1 MVIWFRK
8 PDRRVLN
15 IKNQLREVPKF
26 ENIKE
31 IIYHSVK
38 LYPNNIAY
46 TIKEKK
52 EENKIEYKNITYTQ
66 LLEDINALGTALY
79 AKNLQGKRI
88 AIIGKNQ
95 YHWAISHLACLLGEI
110 VSVPLDKDL
119 QINELEESLIRSQ
132 VDGII
137 FDEKL
142 TDKIQVIKEN
152 QKTNIHEYICMS
164 NIDGFENMEQLLEKG
179 KEILETGNQDF
190 VNHKVDSKRMSI
202 LLFTSGTTSKSK
214 AVMLSQYGIA
224 TNVYDMQIVE
234 TFYDTDVNIAFL
246 PYHHIFGSTAMV
258 VMLACGVKTVFPDGL
273 RYIKQ
278 NLLEYQ
284 VSVFVGVPLLVD
296 KMYANIEKEI
306 EKQGKTKLI
315 KVATKISNFLLKI
328 HIDIR
333 RKLFKQIIDGLG
345 GKMRFVIAGGAPF
358 DSKIERK
365 FNEFGIHMVQGY
377 GLTETSPVI
386 AAENDKY
393 AKYGSVGIPM
403 KHTEV
408 KIVDKDEK
416 GIGEITVKGPNV
428 MLGYYENE
436 EATNEVLQDGWF
448 HTGDLGYLDKDG
460 FLFITGRK
468 KDMIVLKN
476 GKKVFPEELETLIN
490 RNEEIEESFV
500 YGMPDK
506 EDKSKIKVAVEVVYN
521 KEIVKEKYGDISEE
535 DLFPII
541 WNKIKEVN
549 KTLPRY
555 KYIMHMILT
564 DEPLIKT
571 TTHKTKR
578 NEELKK
584 ILKK

>member
-1 MVIWFRK
+1 M
-8 PDRRVLN
+8 
-15 IKNQLREVPKF
+15 KNQLREVPKF
-26 ENIKE
+26 DNIKE
-31 IIYHSVK
+31 IIYNSVK
-38 LYPNNIAY
+38 LYPENIAF

-52 EENKIEYKNITYTQ
+52 EDKIEYKNITYTQ

-79 AKNLQGKRI
+79 EKGLQGKRI

-95 YHWAISHLACLLGEI
+95 YHWAISHLACLLGGI

-119 QINELEESLIRSQ
+119 QENELEESLIRSK
-132 VDGII
+132 VDAII

-142 TDKIQVIKEN
+142 SDKIQVVKEN
-152 QKTNIHEYICMS
+152 QKTNIQEYICMS
-164 NIDGFENMEQLLEKG
+164 NIEGFENIEQLLERG
-179 KEILETGNQDF
+179 KELLERGKQEF
-190 VNHKVDSKRMSI
+190 VNHEVDEKSMSI

-234 TFYDTDVNIAFL
+234 TFLPTDVNIAFL

-278 NLLEYQ
+278 NLQEYQ
-284 VSVFVGVPLLVD
+284 VSVFIGVPLLVD

-315 KVATKISNFLLKI
+315 KVATKVSNFLLKF
-328 HIDIR
+328 HIDVR

-345 GKMRFVIAGGAPF
+345 GKMRFVVAGGAPF
-358 DSKIERK
+358 DSRTERK

-408 KIVDKDEK
+408 RIVDKDEK

-436 EATNEVLQDGWF
+436 EATKEVLQDGWF
-448 HTGDLGYLDKDG
+448 HTGDLGYVDKDG
-460 FLFITGRK
+460 YLFITGRK

-500 YGMPDK
+500 FGMPDK
-506 EDKSKIKVAVEVVYN
+506 TDKSKIKVAVEVVYN
-521 KEIVKEKYGDISEE
+521 KEIVKEKYGDISQEE
-535 DLFPII
+535 LYKII
-541 WNKIKEVN
+541 WNKIKEIN
-549 KTLPRY
+549 KTLPKY
-555 KYIMHMILT
+555 KYMVHMILT

-584 ILKK
+584 IETMGDR

>member
-1 MVIWFRK
+1 M
-8 PDRRVLN
+8 
-15 IKNQLREVPKF
+15 KNQLREVPKF

-31 IIYHSVK
+31 IIYNSVK
-38 LYPNNIAY
+38 LYPENIAF

-52 EENKIEYKNITYTQ
+52 EDKIEYKNITYTQ

-79 AKNLQGKRI
+79 EKGLQGKRI

-95 YHWAISHLACLLGEI
+95 YHWAISHLACLLGGI

-119 QINELEESLIRSQ
+119 QENELKESLIRSK
-132 VDGII
+132 VDAII

-142 TDKIQVIKEN
+142 TDKIQVIREN
-152 QKTNIHEYICMS
+152 HKTNIQEYICMS
-164 NIDGFENMEQLLEKG
+164 NIEGFENIEQLLERG

-190 VNHKVDSKRMSI
+190 IKYEVDSKSMSI

-315 KVATKISNFLLKI
+315 KVAVKISNFLLKS

-408 KIVDKDEK
+408 KIVDKDEN

-436 EATNEVLQDGWF
+436 EATKAVLQDGWF

-490 RNEEIEESFV
+490 RNEEIEESFA
-500 YGMPDK
+500 YGMQDK

-521 KEIVKEKYGDISEE
+521 KDKVKEKYGDITQEE
-535 DLFPII
+535 LYKII
-541 WNKIKEVN
+541 WNKIKEIN
-549 KTLPRY
+549 KTLPKY
-555 KYIMHMILT
+555 KYMVHMILT

-584 ILKK
+584 IETIGDR

>member
-1 MVIWFRK
+1 M
-8 PDRRVLN
+8 
-15 IKNQLREVPKF
+15 KNQLREVPKF

-31 IIYHSVK
+31 IIYHSVE
-38 LYPNNIAY
+38 LYSENIAF

-52 EENKIEYKNITYTQ
+52 EENKVEYKNITYTQ
-66 LLEDINALGTALY
+66 LLKDINVLGTALY
-79 AKNLQGKRI
+79 EKRLQGKRI

-95 YHWAISHLACLLGEI
+95 YHWAISHLACLLGGI

-119 QINELEESLIRSQ
+119 QINELEESLIRSK
-132 VDGII
+132 VDCII

-152 QKTNIHEYICMS
+152 KKTNIHEYICMS
-164 NIDGFENMEQLLEKG
+164 NIDGFENIEQLLAKG
-179 KEILETGNQDF
+179 KEILETGNEEF
-190 VNHKVDSKRMSI
+190 INHEVDSKGMSI

-315 KVATKISNFLLKI
+315 KVATKISNFLLKF

-436 EATNEVLQDGWF
+436 EATKEVLQDGWF

-584 ILKK
+584 VLER

>member
-1 MVIWFRK
+1 M
-8 PDRRVLN
+8 
-15 IKNQLREVPKF
+15 KNQLREVPKF
-26 ENIKE
+26 KNIKE
-31 IIYHSVK
+31 IVYNSVK
-38 LYPNNIAY
+38 LYADKIAF

-52 EENKIEYKNITYTQ
+52 DDKVSYINVTFTK
-66 LLEDINALGTALY
+66 LLEDINSLGAALY
-79 AKNLQGKRI
+79 KNGLKGKRI
-88 AIIGKNQ
+88 AIIGKNR
-95 YHWAISHLACLLGEI
+95 YEWAISHLACLLGGI

-119 QINELEESLIRSQ
+119 QTDELEESLIRSKA
-132 VDGII
+132 DAII

-142 TDKIQVIKEN
+142 LEKVSNIKEKG
-152 QKTNIHEYICMS
+152 KTSITQFICMS
-164 NIDGFENMEQLLEKG
+164 DSDNFESVKNLLKEGNELILKGEREYIDCE
-179 KEILETGNQDF
+179 
-190 VNHKVDSKRMSI
+190 VDSYGMSI
-202 LLFTSGTTSKSK
+202 LLFTSGTTAKSK

-234 TFYDTDVNIAFL
+234 SFYDTDTNIAFL
-246 PYHHIFGSTAMV
+246 PYHHIFGSTAMI
-258 VMLACGVKTVFPDGL
+258 VMLSCGTRTVFPDGL

-278 NLLEYQ
+278 NLIEYG
-284 VSVFVGVPLLVD
+284 VSVFVGVPLLID

-315 KVATKISNFLLKI
+315 NFATKVTNILLKF

-333 RKLFKQIIDGLG
+333 RKVFKQIIDGLG
-345 GKMRFVIAGGAPF
+345 GKMRFIIAGGAPF

-365 FNEFGIHMVQGY
+365 FNNFGIHIVQGY

-386 AAENDKY
+386 SAENDKY
-393 AKYGSVGIPM
+393 GKYGSVGIPM
-403 KHTEV
+403 KNVEV
-408 KIVDKDEK
+408 KIVDKDEN

-436 EATNEVLQDGWF
+436 EATKEVLIDGWF
-448 HTGDLGYLDKDG
+448 HTGDLGYIDEEG

-500 YGMPDK
+500 YGKVDK
-506 EDKSKIKVAVEVVYN
+506 EDESKIKVAVKVVYN
-521 KEIVKEKYGDISEE
+521 KEIVKEKYGDIEYE
-535 DLFPII
+535 KLYDII

-555 KYIMHMILT
+555 KYITNMILT
-564 DEPLIKT
+564 EEPLIKT
-571 TTHKTKR
+571 TTHKIKR
-578 NEELKK
+578 SEEYKR
-584 ILKK
+584 I

>member
-1 MVIWFRK
+1 M
-8 PDRRVLN
+8 
-15 IKNQLREVPKF
+15 KNQLREVPKF
-26 ENIKE
+26 DNIKE
-31 IIYHSVK
+31 IIYNSVK
-38 LYPNNIAY
+38 LYPENIAF

-52 EENKIEYKNITYTQ
+52 EDKIEYKNITYTQ

-79 AKNLQGKRI
+79 EKGLQGKRI

-95 YHWAISHLACLLGEI
+95 YHWAISHLACLLGGI

-119 QINELEESLIRSQ
+119 QENELEESLIRSK
-132 VDGII
+132 VDAII

-142 TDKIQVIKEN
+142 LDKIQVVKEN
-152 QKTNIHEYICMS
+152 QKTNIQEYICMS
-164 NIDGFENMEQLLEKG
+164 NIEGFENIEQLLKTG
-179 KEILETGNQDF
+179 KELLERGKQEF
-190 VNHKVDSKRMSI
+190 VNHEVDEKSMSI

-234 TFYDTDVNIAFL
+234 TFLPTDVNIAFL

-278 NLLEYQ
+278 NLQEYQ
-284 VSVFVGVPLLVD
+284 VSVFIGVPLLVD

-315 KVATKISNFLLKI
+315 KVATKISNFLLKF

-345 GKMRFVIAGGAPF
+345 GKMRFVVAGGAPF
-358 DSKIERK
+358 DSRTERK

-408 KIVDKDEK
+408 KIVDKDEN

-436 EATNEVLQDGWF
+436 EATKEVMQDGWF
-448 HTGDLGYLDKDG
+448 HTGDLGYVDKDG
-460 FLFITGRK
+460 YLFITGRK

-500 YGMPDK
+500 FGMPDK

-521 KEIVKEKYGDISEE
+521 KEIVKEKYGDISQEE
-535 DLFPII
+535 LYKII
-541 WNKIKEVN
+541 WDKIKEIN
-549 KTLPRY
+549 KTLPKY
-555 KYIMHMILT
+555 KYMVHMILT

-584 ILKK
+584 IETMGDR

>member
-1 MVIWFRK
+1 M
-8 PDRRVLN
+8 
-15 IKNQLREVPKF
+15 KNQLREVPKF

-31 IIYHSVK
+31 IIYNSVK
-38 LYPNNIAY
+38 RYPENIAY

-52 EENKIEYKNITYTQ
+52 EGDKIEYKNVTYTQ
-66 LLEDINALGTALY
+66 LLEDINALGTTLY
-79 AKNLQGKRI
+79 AKELQGKRI

-95 YHWAISHLACLLGEI
+95 YHWAISHLACLLGGI

-119 QINELEESLIRSQ
+119 QINELEESLIRSK
-132 VDGII
+132 VDAII

-152 QKTNIHEYICMS
+152 KKTNIHEYICMS
-164 NIDGFENMEQLLEKG
+164 KIDGFENIEQLLEKG

-190 VNHKVDSKRMSI
+190 VNHKVDSKGMSI

-315 KVATKISNFLLKI
+315 KVATKISNFLLKF
-328 HIDIR
+328 HIDTR

-584 ILKK
+584 VLKK

>member
-1 MVIWFRK
+1 M
-8 PDRRVLN
+8 
-15 IKNQLREVPKF
+15 KNQLREVPKF

-31 IIYHSVK
+31 IIYNSVN
-38 LYPNNIAY
+38 LYPENIAY

-52 EENKIEYKNITYTQ
+52 EGDKIEYKNVTYTQ
-66 LLEDINALGTALY
+66 LLEDINALGTTLY
-79 AKNLQGKRI
+79 EKGLQGKRI

-95 YHWAISHLACLLGEI
+95 YYWAISHLACLLGGI

-119 QINELEESLIRSQ
+119 QINELEESLIRSK

-152 QKTNIHEYICMS
+152 EKTNIHEYICMS
-164 NIDGFENMEQLLEKG
+164 KIDGVENIEQLLEKG

-190 VNHKVDSKRMSI
+190 VNHKIDSKGMSI

-234 TFYDTDVNIAFL
+234 TFLPTDVNIAFL

-278 NLLEYQ
+278 NLVEYQ

-315 KVATKISNFLLKI
+315 KVATKISNFLLKF

-345 GKMRFVIAGGAPF
+345 GKMRFVVAGGAPF
-358 DSKIERK
+358 DSRTERK

-436 EATNEVLQDGWF
+436 EATKEVMQDG
-448 HTGDLGYLDKDG
+448 
-460 FLFITGRK
+460 LFITGRK

-521 KEIVKEKYGDISEE
+521 KEIVKEKYGDISKE

-584 ILKK
+584 VLER

>member
-1 MVIWFRK
+1 MM
-8 PDRRVLN
+8 
-15 IKNQLREVPKF
+15 KNQLREVPKF
-26 ENIKE
+26 ENVKE
-31 IIYHSVK
+31 IIYNSVK
-38 LYPNNIAY
+38 LYPENIAF
-46 TIKEKK
+46 TIKEK
-52 EENKIEYKNITYTQ
+52 EENNVEYINITYTK
-66 LLEDINALGTALY
+66 LLENINAVGTALY
-79 AKNLQGKRI
+79 EKKLKGKRI
-88 AIIGKNQ
+88 AIIGKNR
-95 YHWAISHLACLLGEI
+95 YEWAISHLACLLGGI
-110 VSVPLDKDL
+110 ISVPLDKDL
-119 QINELEESLIRSQ
+119 QIQELEESLIRSK
-132 VDGII
+132 VDAII
-137 FDEKL
+137 FDQKLEEKI
-142 TDKIQVIKEN
+142 KIVKEN
-152 QKTNIHEYICMS
+152 QKTNLKEYICMTD
-164 NIDGFENMEQLLEKG
+164 IEGFENIHNLIKEGEKILKTG
-179 KEILETGNQDF
+179 KRDF
-190 VNHKVDSKRMSI
+190 VDYEVDSKAMSI

-234 TFYDTDVNIAFL
+234 TFLDTDVNIAFL

-284 VSVFVGVPLLVD
+284 VSVFIGVPLLID
-296 KMYANIEKEI
+296 KMYSNIEKEI

-315 KVATKISNFLLKI
+315 KIATKISNFLLKI

-345 GKMRFVIAGGAPF
+345 GKMRFVIAGGAPL
-358 DSKIERK
+358 DSRVEKK
-365 FNEFGIHMVQGY
+365 FNEFGIHIVQGY

-408 KIVDKDEK
+408 KIIDKDEK
-416 GIGEITVKGPNV
+416 GIGEIAVKGPNV

-436 EATNEVLQDGWF
+436 EATKEVMKDGWF
-448 HTGDLGYLDKDG
+448 HTGDLGYIDKEG

-506 EDKSKIKVAVEVVYN
+506 DDKSKIRVAVKVVYN
-521 KEIVKEKYGDISEE
+521 KEEVKEKYGDISDKE
-535 DLFPII
+535 LFSII

-571 TTHKTKR
+571 TTNKIKR
-578 NEELKK
+578 SEEYKK
-584 ILKK
+584 LLDNGL

>member
-1 MVIWFRK
+1 M
-8 PDRRVLN
+8 
-15 IKNQLREVPKF
+15 KNQLREVPKF

-31 IIYHSVK
+31 IIYNSVK
-38 LYPNNIAY
+38 LYPENIAF

-52 EENKIEYKNITYTQ
+52 EGDKIEYKNVTYTQ
-66 LLEDINALGTALY
+66 LLKDINALGTVLY
-79 AKNLQGKRI
+79 EKRLQGKRI

-95 YHWAISHLACLLGEI
+95 YHWAISHLACLLGGI

-119 QINELEESLIRSQ
+119 QINELEESLIRSK

-152 QKTNIHEYICMS
+152 QKTDIHEYICMS
-164 NIDGFENMEQLLEKG
+164 NIDGFENIEELLAKG
-179 KEILETGNQDF
+179 KEILETGNEDF
-190 VNHKVDSKRMSI
+190 INHEVDSKGMSI

-234 TFYDTDVNIAFL
+234 TFLTTDVNIAFL

-284 VSVFVGVPLLVD
+284 VSVFIGVPLLVD

-315 KVATKISNFLLKI
+315 KIATKISNFLLKF

-345 GKMRFVIAGGAPF
+345 GKMRFVVAGGAPF
-358 DSKIERK
+358 DSRTERK

-386 AAENDKY
+386 AAENDQY

-416 GIGEITVKGPNV
+416 GIGEIVVKGPNV

-436 EATNEVLQDGWF
+436 EATKEVLQEGWF

-521 KEIVKEKYGDISEE
+521 KEIVKEKYGDISRD

-555 KYIMHMILT
+555 KYIMHMVLT

-584 ILKK
+584 VLKQ